1 MKLTGDKF
9 SIPNIFSYLRIV
21 LIPVFIY
28 LLTIKTAQAWMWALI
43 VFCIASFTDFVDG
56 WLARRLK
63 QESEFGKF
71 IDPIADKF
79 LVISALIAIIAV
91 DPYFEFF
98 DSWMIVIIVA
108 RDVLITVMRWFAIKR
123 GRSLRTSRFGKFK
136 TAFQMMSIVIIIMI
150 YMIKKLGFF
159 ETHVSVP
166 YWIMLAVTIMTAL
179 SGLRY
184 LFTNWHLFL
193 PVKKEVEE

>member
-1 MKLTGDKF
+1 
-9 SIPNIFSYLRIV
+9 
-21 LIPVFIY
+21 
-28 LLTIKTAQAWMWALI
+28 MWALI

-91 DPYFEFF
+91 DPYFEIF
-98 DSWMIVIIVA
+98 DIWMIVVIVA
-108 RDVLITVMRWFAIKR
+108 RDVLITVMRWLAIKR

-166 YWIMLAVTIMTAL
+166 YWIMLSVTIMTAL

-184 LFTNWHLFL
+184 LFTNWQLFL
-193 PVKKEVEE
+193 PEKKETGK

>member
-1 MKLTGDKF
+1 MKLTGDKL

-28 LLTIKTAQAWMWALI
+28 LLTIKTAEAWMWALI

-91 DPYFEFF
+91 DPYFELF
-98 DSWMIVIIVA
+98 DSWMILIIVA
-108 RDVLITVMRWFAIKR
+108 RDVLITVMRWLAIKR

-159 ETHVSVP
+159 ETHASVP

-179 SGLRY
+179 SGFRY

-193 PVKKEVEE
+193 PEKKEAGE